1 MSQRAALLIG
11 KLSHT
16 QKEWQNCAQVASKL
30 YEYPGGSREDFLS
43 KCKSG
48 EFENVFALYRSN
60 DSNPITGDFNE
71 ELIEALPK
79 SLKFICHNGAGYN
92 NIDVAAC
99 TRRGISV
106 SSTPIAVDDA
116 TADVAIWL
124 MLGALRNIKQSYMAV
139 NSGKWR
145 GNFSLGHDPK
155 NKTLGILGMGG
166 IGSAVAHRAKAF
178 GMKIQYHNRHQ
189 LPAAK
194 EDGAKYVSFEELLK
208 TSDVLSLNLALNPS
222 TTHIIGKEQFVQMKD
237 GVVIVNTARGP
248 LIDEAA
254 LVDALKSGKVW
265 TCGLD
270 VFEEE
275 PKIHPGLL
283 ECENAVLLPHVGTAT
298 FETQRDMELLVLDN
312 LKSAI
317 LHERLLTQVP
327 EQKKGR
333 ANI

>member
-1 MSQRAALLIG
+1 MSERAALLIG
-11 KLSHT
+11 KLTHT
-16 QKEWQNCAQVASKL
+16 NKEWKECAQVASKL
-30 YEYPGGSREDFLS
+30 HEYPDGNREDFIS

-48 EFENVFALYRSN
+48 EFDNVFALYRSN
-60 DSNPITGDFNE
+60 DSNGITGDFNE
-71 ELIEALPK
+71 ELVEVLPK

-99 TRRGISV
+99 TKRGISV

-124 MLGALRNIKQSYMAV
+124 MLGALRNIKQSFMAV
-139 NSGKWR
+139 NAGKWR
-145 GNFSLGHDPK
+145 GDFSLGHDPK
-155 NKTLGILGMGG
+155 TKTLGILGMGG

-178 GMKIQYHNRHQ
+178 GMEIQYHNRHQ
-189 LPAAK
+189 LPADK
-194 EDGAKYVSFEELLK
+194 EQGAKYVTFEELLK

-222 TTHIIGKEQFVQMKD
+222 TKHIIGKEQFEQMKD
-237 GVVIVNTARGP
+237 GVIIVNTARGP

-298 FETQRDMELLVLDN
+298 FETQRDMELLVLNN
-312 LKSAI
+312 LRSAI
-317 LHERLLTQVP
+317 QHEKLLTQVP
-327 EQKKGR
+327 EQKDK
-333 ANI
+333 AKI

>member
-16 QKEWQNCAQVASKL
+16 QQQWKECSQVASKL
-30 YEYPGGSREDFLS
+30 YEYPDGNREDFIS

-48 EFENVFALYRSN
+48 EFENVYALYRSN
-60 DSNPITGDFNE
+60 ESNPITGDFNE
-71 ELIEALPK
+71 ELVEVLPK

-99 TRRGISV
+99 TKRGISV

-124 MLGALRNIKQSYMAV
+124 MLGALRNIKQTYMAV
-139 NSGKWR
+139 NAGKWR

-166 IGSAVAHRAKAF
+166 IGSAVAHRARAF
-178 GMKIQYHNRHQ
+178 GMKIQYHNRSQ
-189 LPAAK
+189 LPAEK
-194 EDGAKYVSFEELLK
+194 EQGAKYVSFEELLK
-208 TSDVLSLNLALNPS
+208 TSDVLSLNLGLSAA
-222 TTHIIGKEQFVQMKD
+222 TKHIIGKEQFEQMKD

-248 LIDEAA
+248 LMDEAA

-283 ECENAVLLPHVGTAT
+283 ECDNAVLLPHVGTAT

-317 LHERLLTQVP
+317 QHEKLITQVP
-327 EQKKGR
+327 EQKDK
-333 ANI
+333 AKI

>member
-11 KLSHT
+11 KLTHT
-16 QKEWQNCAQVASKL
+16 QKVWEDCAQIASRL
-30 YEYPGGSREDFLS
+30 YEYPEGGREDFLS
-43 KCKSG
+43 RCKSG
-48 EFENVFALYRSN
+48 EYDNLFALYRSN

-71 ELIEALPK
+71 ELIDALPK

-99 TRRGISV
+99 TKRGISV

-124 MLGALRNIKQSYMAV
+124 MLGALRNIKQPFQAV
-139 NSGKWR
+139 NAGKWR
-145 GNFSLGHDPK
+145 GNFALGHDPK

-166 IGSAVAHRAKAF
+166 IGSAVAHRATAF

-189 LPAAK
+189 LPADK
-194 EDGAKYVSFEELLK
+194 EKGAKYVDFEELLK

-222 TTHIIGKEQFVQMKD
+222 TRHIIGKEQFEKMKD
-237 GVVIVNTARGP
+237 GVIIVNTARGA

-283 ECENAVLLPHVGTAT
+283 ECENAVLLPHVGTGT

-317 LHERLLTQVP
+317 QHEKLLTQIP
-327 EQKKGR
+327 EQKDK
-333 ANI
+333 AKM

>member
-11 KLSHT
+11 KLSHA
-16 QKEWQNCAQVASKL
+16 QKEWQQVSQVASKL
-30 YEYPGGSREDFLS
+30 HEYPDGNREDFLA

-48 EFENVFALYRSN
+48 EFDGIYALYRSN
-60 DSNPITGDFNE
+60 DSNPITGDFNA
-71 ELIEALPK
+71 ELLDALPK
-79 SLKFICHNGAGYN
+79 SLKYVCHNGAGYN

-99 TRRGISV
+99 TKRGISV
-106 SSTPIAVDDA
+106 SSTPIAVNDA

-124 MLGALRNIKQSYMAV
+124 MLGALRNIKQAYMAV
-139 NSGKWR
+139 NNGLFLQLFDEQLLTYCTGKWR

-178 GMKIQYHNRHQ
+178 GMKIQYHNRNQ
-189 LPAAK
+189 LPAN
-194 EDGAKYVSFEELLK
+194 EENGAKYVSFEELLK

-222 TTHIIGKEQFVQMKD
+222 TTHIIGKEQFNTMKD
-237 GVVIVNTARGP
+237 GVIIVNTARGA

-283 ECENAVLLPHVGTAT
+283 ECERAVLLPHVGTGT
-298 FETQRDMELLVLDN
+298 YETQVSDAAHA
-312 LKSAI
+312 S
-317 LHERLLTQVP
+317 HRL
-327 EQKKGR
+327 
-333 ANI
+333 